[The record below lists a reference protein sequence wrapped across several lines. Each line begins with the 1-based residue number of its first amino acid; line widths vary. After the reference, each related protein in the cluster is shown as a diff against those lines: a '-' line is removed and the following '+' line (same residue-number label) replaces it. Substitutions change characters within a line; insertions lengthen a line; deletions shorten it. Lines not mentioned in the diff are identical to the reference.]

1 MRTVRALAT
10 TLGLLG
16 GVLLPAIGAAQSSKP
31 FTDAW
36 FWGVKGG
43 GVVFGDYGTN
53 SASSSYKMAP
63 VAGLDWMITRTHG
76 GLYVSYTQA
85 FFNSRQFVLTNSSS
99 TDTIPREID
108 LQDMRRL
115 DVAAMVFPG
124 DNARLR
130 PYAGIGFSL
139 KQIATATPQGTYTNQ
154 AQYDATQSF
163 IQNYR
168 TGFSPFFIGGAQ
180 FRTRQVSVFGQAT
193 ASPAQK
199 NFFLYNGKSFHFGF
213 ELGLRYNVGS
223 SIDRN

>member
-16 GVLLPAIGAAQSSKP
+16 GALLPAIGAAQASRP

-36 FWGVKGG
+36 FWGVKAGG
-43 GVVFGDYGTN
+43 MAFGDYGANAT
-53 SASSSYKMAP
+53 SSTFKMAP
-63 VAGLDWMITRTHG
+63 VAGLDWMITRRHG
-76 GLYVSYTQA
+76 GLYVSYEQA
-85 FFNSRQFVLTNSSS
+85 FFNSRQFVLTNTSSA
-99 TDTIPREID
+99 DTLPREID

-115 DVAAMVFPG
+115 DVAAMIFPG

-130 PYAGIGFSL
+130 PYAGLGFSL

-154 AQYDATQSF
+154 AQFDATQSF

-180 FRTRQVSVFGQAT
+180 YRTRQVSVFGQGT

-199 NFFLYNGKSFHFGF
+199 NTFLYNGKPFHLGL
-213 ELGLRYNVGS
+213 ELGVRYNIGS